1 MASASLNKVFLLGR
15 LGSAPE
21 MRSTANQLSVTTF
34 SLATSETRN
43 TSGQKQEYTEWHRIV
58 TWGRTAEICNQYLV
72 KGSPVFI
79 EGRLQTRSW
88 DDKNGVK
95 RYTTEIIASNVQ
107 FLPKSSSTSTGV
119 GATSYTQPQNS
130 FTSAPS
136 TDAIENSSLSDIGL
150 EPINSEELSDI
161 PF

>member
-15 LGSAPE
+15 LGTAPE

-34 SLATSETRN
+34 SLATTETRGS
-43 TSGQKQEYTEWHRIV
+43 SGQRQEYTEWHRIV
-58 TWGRTAEICNQYLV
+58 AWGKTAEICNQYLT

-95 RYTTEIIASNVQ
+95 RYTTEIIASNIQ
-107 FLPKSSSTSTGV
+107 FLPRSTAQTSTTTSYAQQSVDSGV
-119 GATSYTQPQNS
+119 GSSESFDNS
-130 FTSAPS
+130 T
-136 TDAIENSSLSDIGL
+136 LSDIGL

>member
-15 LGSAPE
+15 LGTAPE

-34 SLATSETRN
+34 SLATTEIRN
-43 TSGQKQEYTEWHRIV
+43 TSGQRQEYTEWHRIV
-58 TWGRTAEICNQYLV
+58 AWGKTAEICNQYLT

-95 RYTTEIIASNVQ
+95 RYTTEIIASNIQ
-107 FLPKSSSTSTGV
+107 FLPRSTSQ
-119 GATSYTQPQNS
+119 ATTNSYAQQSSDISSASSES
-130 FTSAPS
+130 F
-136 TDAIENSSLSDIGL
+136 DNSSLADIGL

>member
-1 MASASLNKVFLLGR
+1 MSSYSFNKVFLLGR
-15 LGSAPE
+15 LGTAPE
-21 MRSTANQLSVTTF
+21 MRSTANQISVTTF
-34 SLATSETRN
+34 SLATTESRPGQNGQRQET
-43 TSGQKQEYTEWHRIV
+43 TEWHRIV
-58 TWGRTAEICNQYLV
+58 VWGRMAEVCNQYLT

-95 RYTTEIIASNVQ
+95 RYTTEIIASNIQ
-107 FLPKSSSTSTGV
+107 FLPRTTSQATTTSYAQQSSDMSSSSSESFDNSTL
-119 GATSYTQPQNS
+119 A
-130 FTSAPS
+130 
-136 TDAIENSSLSDIGL
+136 DIGL

>member
-15 LGSAPE
+15 LGTAPE

-34 SLATSETRN
+34 SLATTEIRN
-43 TSGQKQEYTEWHRIV
+43 TSGQRQEYTEWHRIV
-58 TWGRTAEICNQYLV
+58 AWGKTAEICNQYLT

-95 RYTTEIIASNVQ
+95 RYTTEIIASNIQ
-107 FLPKSSSTSTGV
+107 FLPRSTAQA
-119 GATSYTQPQNS
+119 GATTSYTQQTGDSGVGTSES
-130 FTSAPS
+130 F
-136 TDAIENSSLSDIGL
+136 DNSSLSDIGL

>member
-15 LGSAPE
+15 LGTAPE

-34 SLATSETRN
+34 SLATTEVRN
-43 TSGQKQEYTEWHRIV
+43 TSGQRQEYTEWHRIV
-58 TWGRTAEICNQYLV
+58 AWGKTAEICNQYLT

-95 RYTTEIIASNVQ
+95 RYTTEIIASNIQ
-107 FLPKSSSTSTGV
+107 FLPRTTSQATTTSYAQQSSDMSSSSSESFDNSTL
-119 GATSYTQPQNS
+119 A
-130 FTSAPS
+130 
-136 TDAIENSSLSDIGL
+136 DIGL

>member
-15 LGSAPE
+15 LGTAPE

-34 SLATSETRN
+34 SLATTEIRN
-43 TSGQKQEYTEWHRIV
+43 TSGQRQEYTEWHRIV
-58 TWGRTAEICNQYLV
+58 AWGKTAEICNQYLT

-95 RYTTEIIASNVQ
+95 RYTTEIIASNIQ
-107 FLPKSSSTSTGV
+107 FLPRSTSQATT
-119 GATSYTQPQNS
+119 TSYAQQSSDISSASSES
-130 FTSAPS
+130 F
-136 TDAIENSSLSDIGL
+136 DNSSLADIGL